1 MAGRGQMDPDL
12 VCAAG
17 ARPRFDQGSSREA
30 LADAHLGGGLLPHP
44 ASDVDAGPSP
54 GQWGLDQELVVLGPS
69 SDQRQV
75 AAVDGVS
82 PEHRRQRGM
91 GRVVLGHHQE
101 SRRSSVQAVH
111 DAGPVL
117 TAPSR
122 QRNPHGQQPIDQ
134 RPRPSGR
141 SGVGDQAGRLR
152 HHEQV
157 LVLVSHLHRLGL
169 GRQLA
174 RFVKLGLDQL
184 PAGQTKGFG
193 AGRPVDPD
201 PLLGDRPL
209 SFGPRNVQ
217 RGRGDGVQPTRL
229 GSEGYGAHRRRSPP
243 ARPSGASRRAPPA
256 PRPRR
261 WKRRLG

>member
-1 MAGRGQMDPDL
+1 MDPDL
-12 VCAAG
+12 VRAAG

-75 AAVDGVS
+75 ATVDGVS

-111 DAGPVL
+111 DAGPVF
-117 TAPSR
+117 TAPPR
-122 QRNPHGQQPIDQ
+122 QRDPHGQQPVDQ

-152 HHEQV
+152 HDQEGGI
-157 LVLVSHLHRLGL
+157 LVANVERPGL
-169 GRQLA
+169 RSKRPGFRAPHGARGVRRTPGRS
-174 RFVKLGLDQL
+174 RGSRRRGGLQ
-184 PAGQTKGFG
+184 G
-193 AGRPVDPD
+193 AP
-201 PLLGDRPL
+201 
-209 SFGPRNVQ
+209 
-217 RGRGDGVQPTRL
+217 
-229 GSEGYGAHRRRSPP
+229 GAHP
-243 ARPSGASRRAPPA
+243 GAA
-256 PRPRR
+256 
-261 WKRRLG
+261 